1 MSTSTVSISA
11 NPAAGSTR
19 RRPVEKKQPS
29 ALDLADSNLATAT
42 ATAAAVAADPI
53 STPNVSVRSD
63 GRDAIQVLKKT
74 LPHTNVPTSSTR
86 RPSCSAPAVRKHS
99 KPPKPRWLTVVSVLT
114 KNLLLLVVL
123 IGLVQIVR
131 RLVGN
136 SYRVNDS
143 DGLSVLSGDFDG
155 KFAEMESFVKET
167 TKMMQVQID
176 VIDQKLD
183 LGIKNVRDELNV
195 KVDDKVGELEL
206 KLKEV
211 SGTTE
216 NLEKLMGEF
225 REKNWVS
232 KDELENMLEE
242 YRKMKGSSEV
252 DEKSLDEFRIYA
264 REIVE
269 KEIEKHAAD
278 GLGRVDYALAS
289 GGARVVKHSEPFI
302 MKSGS
307 GDVFSLLTNRNAGS
321 SDADKILTPSFGEPG
336 QCFPLKGD
344 SGFVQ
349 ILLRTAIIPEA
360 VTLEHVAKSVA
371 YDRSSAPKNCRISG
385 WLHDKKGTDL
395 EADREKMFLLTEF
408 IYDLDKSNAQTFDV
422 LESASSRVVDMI
434 RFDFTSNHGKP
445 HTCIYRLRV
454 HGREPSSL
462 VMQS

>member
-1 MSTSTVSISA
+1 MSSSTVSISA
-11 NPAAGSTR
+11 NPATASTR
-19 RRPVEKKQPS
+19 RRAVEKKQPT
-29 ALDLADSNLATAT
+29 ALDLADTNLATAT
-42 ATAAAVAADPI
+42 AAAAAAADPI
-53 STPNVSVRSD
+53 STPNVSYRRD
-63 GRDAIQVLKKT
+63 GQDAIQVVKKT

-86 RPSCSAPAVRKHS
+86 RPSGSASAVKKHT
-99 KPPKPRWLTVVSVLT
+99 KTPKPRWLTVVSVVT
-114 KNLLLLVVL
+114 KNLLLVIVL
-123 IGLVQIVR
+123 IGLVQMVR
-131 RLVGN
+131 RLVAN
-136 SYRVNDS
+136 SYQTSDS
-143 DGLSVLSGDFDG
+143 DGLAVISGDFDG
-155 KFAEMESFVKET
+155 KFAEMESFVKKT

-183 LGIKNVRDELNV
+183 SGIRNVRDELSV
-195 KVDDKVGELEL
+195 KMDDKVEELQL

-211 SGTTE
+211 SGTSE

-232 KDELENMLEE
+232 RDEVENILEE
-242 YRKMKGSSEV
+242 YRKMKGSSVV
-252 DEKSLDEFRIYA
+252 DDKSLDEFRVYA
-264 REIVE
+264 REMVE

-302 MKSGS
+302 TKSGS
-307 GDVFSLLTNRNAGS
+307 GDVFSWLTNRNAVS
-321 SDADKILTPSFGEPG
+321 NNADKMLTPSFGEPG

-349 ILLRTAIIPEA
+349 IRLRTPIIPEA

-371 YDRSSAPKNCRISG
+371 YDRSSAPKNGRISG
-385 WLHDKKGTDL
+385 WLHKEKGTDL
-395 EADREKMFLLTEF
+395 AADSEKMFLLTEF

-422 LESASSRVVDMI
+422 LESAGSNVVDTI
-434 RFDFTSNHGKP
+434 RFDFTSNHGQP

-454 HGREPSSL
+454 HGREPNSL

>member
-1 MSTSTVSISA
+1 MSASTVSISA
-11 NPAAGSTR
+11 NPASGPIR
-19 RRPVEKKQPS
+19 RRAVEKKQPS
-29 ALDLADSNLATAT
+29 ALDLADSNLATA
-42 ATAAAVAADPI
+42 AAAAAAADPI
-53 STPNVSVRSD
+53 STPNVSFRSD
-63 GRDAIQVLKKT
+63 GRDAIQVVKKT

-86 RPSCSAPAVRKHS
+86 RPTGSAPAAKKHS

-114 KNLLLLVVL
+114 KNLLLVVVL
-123 IGLVQIVR
+123 IGLVQMVR
-131 RLVGN
+131 RLLASSNQGET
-136 SYRVNDS
+136 S
-143 DGLSVLSGDFDG
+143 DGLAVISGDFDG
-155 KFAEMESFVKET
+155 KFAEMESFVKKT

-183 LGIKNVRDELNV
+183 SGIRNVRDELSV
-195 KVDDKVGELEL
+195 KMDDKVEELQL

-211 SGTTE
+211 SGTNE

-232 KDELENMLEE
+232 RDELENILEE
-242 YRKMKGSSEV
+242 YRKTRDSSEV
-252 DEKSLDEFRIYA
+252 DDKSLDEFRVYA
-264 REIVE
+264 REMVE

-278 GLGRVDYALAS
+278 GLGKADYALAS
-289 GGARVVKHSEPFI
+289 GGARVVKHSEPFVT
-302 MKSGS
+302 KSGS
-307 GDVFSLLTNRNAGS
+307 GDVLSLLTNRNTVS
-321 SDADKILTPSFGEPG
+321 KDAERILTPSFGEPG
-336 QCFPLKGD
+336 RCFPLKGD

-349 ILLRTAIIPEA
+349 IRLRTPIIPEA

-385 WLHDKKGTDL
+385 WLHGEKGTDVA
-395 EADREKMFLLTEF
+395 ADSEKMFLLTEF

-422 LESASSRVVDMI
+422 LESAGSSVVDTI

-454 HGREPSSL
+454 HGREPNSL

>member
-1 MSTSTVSISA
+1 MSASTFSITA
-11 NPAAGSTR
+11 NPSSGPTR
-19 RRPVEKKQPS
+19 RRAVEKKQPS
-29 ALDLADSNLATAT
+29 ALDLTDSNLATA
-42 ATAAAVAADPI
+42 AAAAAADPI
-53 STPNVSVRSD
+53 RSD
-63 GRDAIQVLKKT
+63 GRDAIQVVKKP
-74 LPHTNVPTSSTR
+74 LPNTNVPTSSTR
-86 RPSCSAPAVRKHS
+86 RGATGSALKKHS
-99 KPPKPRWLTVVSVLT
+99 KPPKPRWLTVISVLT
-114 KNLLLLVVL
+114 KNFLLLVVIL
-123 IGLVQIVR
+123 GLVQMVR
-131 RLVGN
+131 RFVAN
-136 SYRVNDS
+136 SYEVNDY
-143 DGLSVLSGDFDG
+143 DNLAVISGDFEG
-155 KFAEMESFVKET
+155 KFAEMESFVKKT

-183 LGIKNVRDELNV
+183 SGIRNVRDELNG
-195 KVDDKVGELEL
+195 KVDDKVEELQL

-211 SGTTE
+211 SGTSE

-232 KDELENMLEE
+232 RDELESIMEE

-252 DEKSLDEFRIYA
+252 DDKSLDEFRIYA

-289 GGARVVKHSEPFI
+289 GGARVVKHSETFI
-302 MKSGS
+302 TKSGGGYVS
-307 GDVFSLLTNRNAGS
+307 SLLSNRNAVS
-321 SDADKILTPSFGEPG
+321 NVAQKMLTPSFGEPG

-349 ILLRTAIIPEA
+349 IRLQTAIIPEA
-360 VTLEHVAKSVA
+360 VTLEHVAKSIA

-385 WLHDKKGTDL
+385 WLHDKK
-395 EADREKMFLLTEF
+395 EADLAASSEKMFLLTEF

-422 LESASSRVVDMI
+422 LESAGSSVIDTI

-454 HGREPSSL
+454 HGREPNSL
-462 VMQS
+462 IMQS

>member
-1 MSTSTVSISA
+1 MSASTVSISA
-11 NPAAGSTR
+11 NPVSGSTR
-19 RRPVEKKQPS
+19 RRAVEKKLSS

-42 ATAAAVAADPI
+42 AAAAAADPI
-53 STPNVSVRSD
+53 STPNVSFRTDS
-63 GRDAIQVLKKT
+63 RDAIPVVKKT

-86 RPSCSAPAVRKHS
+86 RASGSAPAAKRHS

-114 KNLLLLVVL
+114 KNLLLLVV
-123 IGLVQIVR
+123 IVGLVQMVR
-131 RLVGN
+131 RLVAN
-136 SYRVNDS
+136 SGQANGSDS
-143 DGLSVLSGDFDG
+143 LAVISGDFDG
-155 KFAEMESFVKET
+155 KFAEMESFVKKT

-183 LGIKNVRDELNV
+183 SGIKNVRDELIA
-195 KVDDKVGELEL
+195 KVDDKVEELQL

-211 SGTTE
+211 SGTSE
-216 NLEKLMGEF
+216 NMEKLMGEF

-232 KDELENMLEE
+232 RDELENIMEE

-252 DEKSLDEFRIYA
+252 DDKSLDEFRIYA

-278 GLGRVDYALAS
+278 GLGRVDYALGS

-302 MKSGS
+302 AKSGG
-307 GDVFSLLTNRNAGS
+307 GDVFSLLTNRNAVS
-321 SDADKILTPSFGEPG
+321 NDAEKILTPSFGEPG

-349 ILLRTAIIPEA
+349 IRLRTAIIPEA

-371 YDRSSAPKNCRISG
+371 YDRSSAPKNCRVSG
-385 WLHDKKGTDL
+385 WLHDKEGADL
-395 EADREKMFLLTEF
+395 AADSEKRFLLTEF

-422 LESASSRVVDMI
+422 LESAGSSVVDTI

-454 HGREPSSL
+454 HGREPNSL

>member
-1 MSTSTVSISA
+1 MSASTVSITA
-11 NPAAGSTR
+11 NPSSGPTR
-19 RRPVEKKQPS
+19 RRAVEKKQPS
-29 ALDLADSNLATAT
+29 ALDLTDSNLATA
-42 ATAAAVAADPI
+42 AADSI
-53 STPNVSVRSD
+53 RSD
-63 GRDAIQVLKKT
+63 GRDAIQVVKKP
-74 LPHTNVPTSSTR
+74 LPNTNIPTSSTR
-86 RPSCSAPAVRKHS
+86 RGATGSAPKKHS

-114 KNLLLLVVL
+114 KNLLLLVVIL
-123 IGLVQIVR
+123 GLVQMVR
-131 RLVGN
+131 RFILN
-136 SYRVNDS
+136 SYEGNDS
-143 DGLSVLSGDFDG
+143 DGLAVISGDFKG
-155 KFAEMESFVKET
+155 KFAEMESFVKKT

-176 VIDQKLD
+176 VIDQKID
-183 LGIKNVRDELNV
+183 SGIKNVREEMSV
-195 KVDDKVGELEL
+195 KVDDKVEELEL

-211 SGTTE
+211 SGMNE

-232 KDELENMLEE
+232 RDEVESILEE

-252 DEKSLDEFRIYA
+252 DDKSLDEFRVYA

-289 GGARVVKHSEPFI
+289 GGARVVKHSDPFI
-302 MKSGS
+302 TKSG
-307 GDVFSLLTNRNAGS
+307 GAAVFSSLTSRNVVS
-321 SDADKILTPSFGEPG
+321 NDAQKILTPSFGEPG

-349 ILLRTAIIPEA
+349 IQLRTAIIPEA

-385 WLHDKKGTDL
+385 WLHDEKETDL
-395 EADREKMFLLTEF
+395 AASSEKMFLLTEF

-422 LESASSRVVDMI
+422 LESAGSSVIDTI

-454 HGREPSSL
+454 HGREPKSL

>member
-1 MSTSTVSISA
+1 MSTSTVSISV
-11 NPAAGSTR
+11 NPASGPAR
-19 RRPVEKKQPS
+19 RRAVEKKQPS
-29 ALDLADSNLATAT
+29 ALDLADSNLATA
-42 ATAAAVAADPI
+42 AAVAAAASADPI
-53 STPNVSVRSD
+53 STPNVSFRSD
-63 GRDAIQVLKKT
+63 GRDAIQVMKKT
-74 LPHTNVPTSSTR
+74 LPHTSVPSSSTR
-86 RPSCSAPAVRKHS
+86 RPSGSAPVAKKHS
-99 KPPKPRWLTVVSVLT
+99 KPPKPRWLTVVSVVT
-114 KNLLLLVVL
+114 KNLLILIVL
-123 IGLVQIVR
+123 IGLVQMVR
-131 RLVGN
+131 RLVLN
-136 SYRVNDS
+136 SKQGDAS
-143 DGLSVLSGDFDG
+143 DGLAVISGNFDG
-155 KFAEMESFVKET
+155 KFAEMESFVKKT
-167 TKMMQVQID
+167 TKMMQLQID

-183 LGIKNVRDELNV
+183 AGIKNARDELTS
-195 KVDDKVGELEL
+195 KVDDKVEELQL

-232 KDELENMLEE
+232 KDELENIFEE
-242 YRKMKGSSEV
+242 YRNVKGSNEV
-252 DEKSLDEFRIYA
+252 DDKSLDEFRIYA
-264 REIVE
+264 REMVE

-289 GGARVVKHSEPFI
+289 GGARVVKHSEPFVT
-302 MKSGS
+302 KSGS
-307 GDVFSLLTNRNAGS
+307 SDVLRLLTNRNAVS
-321 SDADKILTPSFGEPG
+321 KNAEKILTPSFGEPG

-349 ILLRTAIIPEA
+349 IRLHTPIIPEA

-385 WLHDKKGTDL
+385 WLHGEKGTDL
-395 EADREKMFLLTEF
+395 AVDSEKMFLLTEF

-422 LESASSRVVDMI
+422 LESAGSSVVDTI

-454 HGREPSSL
+454 HGREPNSL